1 MEFDEKKME
10 EYIGGIVAE
19 NRDHPILKNKVK
31 QCNQCRK
38 RVNFTATCEK
48 YPDRIPHKVLVN
60 GDCPDFTP
68 KGK

>member
-1 MEFDEKKME
+1 MEFEEKKME
-10 EYIGGIVAE
+10 EHIGGIIAE

-48 YPDRIPHKVLVN
+48 YPNRIPHEVLVS
-60 GDCPDFTP
+60 GSCPDFEP
-68 KGK
+68 KDK